1 MDAEAYVLKDNKTKR
16 NIVKKLTKRVFL
28 CAMKRGLW
36 SQQNTVTL
44 SVLALKPVSPNDIIS
59 GHKFIDGAFI
69 DIRKSIKQE
78 PMDDGGFSASNAS
91 TTTKRKRKGKGKRK
105 SKPYKRKRLRLNR
118 SLTSYPSTTLL
129 PTRKRRLLHRHPA
142 RKKLRR
148 PATSRLPMRKIDCAE
163 APRLMFGSPTLFR
176 LFLT

>member
-78 PMDDGGFSASNAS
+78 PMDDGGSSASNAS
-91 TTTKRKRKGKGKRK
+91 TTTKRKRKGKGKAK
-105 SKPYKRKRLRLNR
+105 VEAVQHDIDQKEE
-118 SLTSYPSTTLL
+118 TSSGPEPDIISIDDSSSDEEP
-129 PTRKRRLLHRHPA
+129 PTSA
-142 RKKLRR
+142 
-148 PATSRLPMRKIDCAE
+148 SSSSEEE
-163 APRLMFGSPTLFR
+163 ASSSSDESSSDEED
-176 LFLT
+176 

>member
-59 GHKFIDGAFI
+59 GHKFIDGAFV

-78 PMDDGGFSASNAS
+78 PMDDGGSSASNAS
-91 TTTKRKRKGKGKRK
+91 TTTKRKRKGKGKAK
-105 SKPYKRKRLRLNR
+105 VEAVQHDSDQKEETSSGPEPDIISIDDDTDSAR
-118 SLTSYPSTTLL
+118 SSSSDEEPPTSAS
-129 PTRKRRLLHRHPA
+129 
-142 RKKLRR
+142 
-148 PATSRLPMRKIDCAE
+148 SSSEEE
-163 APRLMFGSPTLFR
+163 ASSSSDESSSDEED
-176 LFLT
+176 